1 GESLTTIEKHS
12 TPLEEATT
20 SSLEALRA
28 YTAGSNSNF
37 ANGFES
43 AIPHFKRAVTID
55 PQFAMAHGVLGFMYS
70 NLGEADLAAESTR
83 RAYQLRDRASEREK
97 FFISFLYDRQVT
109 GNLKKGQ
116 QTLESWAQTYPR
128 DSYPP
133 GLVGGWV
140 AYGSGEYEIGLQAA
154 QKAIELDPD
163 SPFGYVGLVTHNLFL
178 DRFVESGNAVQRA
191 AQR

>member
-1 GESLTTIEKHS
+1 MIEKHS

-20 SSLEALRA
+20 SSLEALKA
-28 YTAGSNSNF
+28 YTAGYNTNSTK
-37 ANGFES
+37 GYDS
-43 AIPHFKRAVTID
+43 AIPHFKRAIAID
-55 PQFAMAHGVLGFMYS
+55 PQFAMAHGWLGFMYS

-128 DSYPP
+128 DTLPS

-140 AYGSGEYEIGLQAA
+140 AIGSGEYEMGIQAA
-154 QKAIELDPD
+154 QKAIEFD
-163 SPFGYVGLVTHNLFL
+163 HFL
-178 DRFVESGNAVQRA
+178 R
-191 AQR
+191 